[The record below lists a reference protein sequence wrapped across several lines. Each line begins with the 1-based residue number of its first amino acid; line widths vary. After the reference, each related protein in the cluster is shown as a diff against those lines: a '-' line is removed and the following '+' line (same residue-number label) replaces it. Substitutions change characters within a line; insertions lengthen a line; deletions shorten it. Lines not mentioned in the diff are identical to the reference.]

1 MDPNELIAR
10 ATQKAE
16 DCLSIDAL
24 EAAVAGAP
32 SEAAKLHLKSC
43 PHCQNE
49 VALMSQ
55 FLFAEPTATELAAVK
70 QIERNLAAN
79 PPWATSKTPWWKALF
94 AKPLG
99 QLAMAG
105 VTLMLAFGIFVQSP
119 TTTPVDGEDVVR
131 STAIEAV
138 EPAGDVAQ
146 APTAVRWRAVS
157 KAASY
162 RVQLLDVDDVAIW
175 QSTAPVPQVEVPA
188 TARALMLNK
197 KTLFWKIEAL
207 DAKGVALAQ
216 STRTQIRVVSNP
228 SQ

>member
-1 MDPNELIAR
+1 MDPNELITR
-10 ATQKAE
+10 ATQKAT

-24 EAAVAGAP
+24 EAAAAGAP

-55 FLFAEPTATELAAVK
+55 FLQAEPTAAELAAVK

-79 PPWATSKTPWWKALF
+79 PPWAAAAPKAPWWKALF

-99 QLAMAG
+99 QLAVAG
-105 VTLMLAFGIFVQSP
+105 VTLMLAFGIFVQDR
-119 TTTPVDGEDVVR
+119 TTVPVDGEDVVR

-138 EPAGDVAQ
+138 EPAGDVSQ
-146 APTAVRWRAVS
+146 APATVRWRAVS

-175 QSTAPVPQVEVPA
+175 QSTASGPQVEVPPA
-188 TARALMLNK
+188 ARALMLNK

-207 DAKGVALAQ
+207 DPKGAALAQ
-216 STRTQIRVVSNP
+216 SPRTQIRVVSG
-228 SQ
+228 Q